1 VIRRLAPSV
10 LNADL
15 AQLADQVRLVEEAA
29 DWIHLDLMD
38 GHFVPNLTFG
48 PPLIASLRPH
58 TGHYLDCHLMVAD
71 PEALLPALAEAGA
84 DGVSMHV
91 EALDDPARAVRAAAE
106 LGLDA
111 GLALKP
117 GTPLDRVLPYL
128 DSLDLVLPMTVEPGF
143 GGQAFDDRVLPKIAA
158 AHRAIAEGGRPVAL
172 QVDGGVNAD
181 TLPRCLEAGADVFV
195 VGTGIFHADDPAAA
209 AKAFRALMEREQGS
223 GGLKERSAGG
233 VRGTPPGFP
242 GGSSAW
248 GAAPTEN
255 EGGA

>member
-1 VIRRLAPSV
+1 MIRRLAPSV

-15 AQLADQVRLVEEAA
+15 AQLADQVRLVEAAA

-48 PPLIASLRPH
+48 PPLVASLRPH

-84 DGVSMHV
+84 NGVTMHV
-91 EALDDPARAVRAAAE
+91 EALDDPARAVRAAAD
-106 LGLDA
+106 LGLDV
-111 GLALKP
+111 GLAVKP
-117 GTPLDRVLPYL
+117 GTPLEQVLPYL
-128 DSLDLVLPMTVEPGF
+128 DTLDLVLPMTVEPGL
-143 GGQAFDDRVLPKIAA
+143 GGQAFDDQVLPKIAA

-195 VGTGIFHADDPAAA
+195 VGTAIFHADDPAAA
-209 AKAFRALMEREQGS
+209 AKAFRALLEQE
-223 GGLKERSAGG
+223 K
-233 VRGTPPGFP
+233 
-242 GGSSAW
+242 
-248 GAAPTEN
+248 
-255 EGGA
+255 GGA

>member
-38 GHFVPNLTFG
+38 GRFVPNLTFG
-48 PPLIASLRPH
+48 PPVVAALRPH
-58 TGHYLDCHLMVAD
+58 THRYLDCHLMVAD

-84 DGVSMHV
+84 GGVTMHV
-91 EALDDPARAVRAAAE
+91 EALDDPPRAVRAAAD

-117 GTPLDRVLPYL
+117 GTPLAAVLPYL
-128 DSLDLVLPMTVEPGF
+128 DTLDLVLPMTVEPGF
-143 GGQAFDDRVLPKIAA
+143 GGQAFDDGVLPKIAA
-158 AHRAIAEGGRPVAL
+158 ARRAIAAAGRAVAL
-172 QVDGGVNAD
+172 QVDGGVNAA

-195 VGTGIFHADDPAAA
+195 VGTAIFGADDPAAA
-209 AKAFRALMEREQGS
+209 AKGFRALLDGTQGGS
-223 GGLKERSAGG
+223 G
-233 VRGTPPGFP
+233 
-242 GGSSAW
+242 
-248 GAAPTEN
+248 
-255 EGGA
+255 

>member
-48 PPLIASLRPH
+48 PPVVAALRPH
-58 TGHYLDCHLMVAD
+58 TGHYLDCHLMVDD

-84 DGVSMHV
+84 NGVTMHV
-91 EALDDPARAVRAAAE
+91 EALGDPGRAVAAAADR
-106 LGLDA
+106 GLDV

-117 GTPLDRVLPYL
+117 GTPLEGVLPHL
-128 DSLDLVLPMTVEPGF
+128 DALDLVLPMTVEPGF
-143 GGQAFDDRVLPKIAA
+143 GGQSFDHTVLPKIAQA
-158 AHRAIAEGGRPVAL
+158 RRAIGASGRPVAL
-172 QVDGGVNAD
+172 QVDGGINAR

-195 VGTGIFHADDPAAA
+195 VGTAIFAADDPAAA
-209 AKAFRALMEREQGS
+209 AKAFQALIER
-223 GGLKERSAGG
+223 GGG
-233 VRGTPPGFP
+233 
-242 GGSSAW
+242 
-248 GAAPTEN
+248 
-255 EGGA
+255 